1 MLKNTLNILFST
13 KTMALLMVIYAVG
26 MGYAT
31 FVENDYGIQ
40 ASKALVYNALWF
52 EIVQVLLAL
61 NFIGNIKR
69 YNLFRKEKFSVLLFH
84 LAFVVILIGAGV
96 TRYVSYEGQ
105 MPIRE
110 GATSNLV
117 ISDNTFLTLRIDN
130 NEVQRHYEEQLLL
143 STITNNNFSFDF
155 VFKDKEL
162 EVEYVDYI
170 PKATEQIAKGGGNK
184 TMLHLVVSSMGR
196 REDKFI
202 EQGKL
207 LKVGNRM
214 FAYDTD
220 YPSAVVIKTTDS
232 GLSLKSPIDVT
243 FLKMDTQ
250 ESGTYASDSI
260 VNFTTRKLYGIGN
273 VNFVLTEV
281 IENASIGFVSDLNK
295 NSNNQDLLIVDITS
309 GNETQRV
316 NIFGGKGY
324 VNPKNQLTING
335 LNVYIGYGSKYIE
348 LPFSL
353 KLNDFI
359 LDRYP
364 GSHSPASFASEVT
377 LIDGDK
383 VEDHRIFMNNVLDYN
398 GYRFFQSSY
407 DQDERGTILSVNHDG
422 WGTGITYL
430 GYILLTIG
438 MFWTLFSPKSRF
450 MTVNNKLKKMSSKAS
465 VVIFFAM
472 LASTSNTFAQAPD
485 MHRFN
490 NVDSLIEA
498 NTIPRE
504 HADKF
509 GHLVIQD
516 NGGRLKPV
524 NTFASELMRKVY
536 RKDHYKGLDA
546 DQVLLSM
553 IVNPIDWQFVPMIK
567 VDHKTGVGKTI
578 GVTEGYARF
587 YDFFD
592 NHGVYKIGKAVEE
605 AYQKKPGARGT
616 YDKELL
622 KVDERVNI
630 FYMAFNGTLLRL
642 FPIPNDVNNKWVSSS
657 SDLSSLRGDD
667 SLFVAK
673 IMPWYISTVEGAVK
687 SGDWKDANQKIEFIS
702 LYQHKYGSA
711 VMPSNKKVKWEVMY
725 NKYKPFLKLFPY
737 YMMVGFAM
745 LIFSFIQLFK
755 ERKWLAYFNY
765 GAAGLIVLGF
775 LFHTLGLGVRWYISG
790 HAPWSNGYESMIY
803 ISWATVL
810 AGFIFAKRSMISLSA
825 TALLASLILMVS
837 HLNWLDPEVTNL
849 VPVLN
854 SYWLMIHVAI
864 ITASYGFVG
873 LAALLGFLV
882 LVIYIFMNKDNEN
895 KLSSTIKEL
904 TYINEM
910 TLTIGLFMLT
920 IGTFLGGVWAN
931 ESWGRYWGWDPK
943 ETWAFVSIFVYA
955 IVLHMRLVP
964 GLKGK
969 YAFNLASVVAFA
981 SIVMTYFGVN
991 YYLSGLHSYAAG
1003 DPMPVPNFVYY
1014 SVVIVII
1021 VAVLALVRK
1030 NKVERL
1036 Q

>member
-1 MLKNTLNILFST
+1 MLKNTFNTLFST
-13 KTMALLMVIYAVG
+13 KMMALLMVIYAVG

-31 FVENDYGIQ
+31 FVENDYGIM
-40 ASKALVYNALWF
+40 ASKALVYNSLWF
-52 EIVQVLLAL
+52 EVVQVLLAL

-110 GATSNLV
+110 GASSNLV
-117 ISDNTFLTLRIDN
+117 ISDVTFLSLRIDN
-130 NEVQRHYEEQLLL
+130 DSVQRHYEEQVLL
-143 STITNNNFSFDF
+143 SSVTNNNFSESFDF
-155 VFKDKEL
+155 KGKEI
-162 EVEYVDYI
+162 EVDYVDFI
-170 PKATEQIAKGGGNK
+170 PKATETVTKGNGDK
-184 TMLHLVVSSMGR
+184 TMLHLVVSATGG
-196 REDKFI
+196 REDKYI

-207 LKVGNRM
+207 LRVGM
-214 FAYDTD
+214 QLFAFDTD
-220 YPSAVVIKTTDS
+220 YPGAVTIKTTDT
-232 GLSLKSPIDVT
+232 GLSIKSPLDIT

-250 ESGTYASDSI
+250 ESGTYAQDS
-260 VNFTTRKLYGIGN
+260 VVDFTKRLLYGIGG

-281 IENASIGFVSDLNK
+281 IDNAAIGFTTDLNK
-295 NSNNQDLLIVDITS
+295 NSNKQDLLIVDVKL
-309 GNETQRV
+309 GEETQRI

-324 VNPKNQLTING
+324 VNAKNQFTING
-335 LNVYIGYGSKYIE
+335 LNIYMGYGSKYIE

-377 LIDGDK
+377 LLDGEK
-383 VEDHRIFMNNVLDYN
+383 AEDHRIFMNNVLDYN

-407 DQDERGTILSVNHDG
+407 DQDEKGTILSVNHDG

-430 GYILLTIG
+430 GYILLSIG
-438 MFWTLFSPKSRF
+438 MFWTLFSPTSRF
-450 MTVNNKLKKMSSKAS
+450 MTVNKKLKKLSSKAS
-465 VVIFFAM
+465 VVILFAM
-472 LASTSNTFAQAPD
+472 LATSSSTFAQAPSLH
-485 MHRFN
+485 MFN
-490 NVDSLIEA
+490 NVDSLIKA
-498 NTIPRE
+498 NTITSE
-504 HADKF
+504 HANKF

-536 RKDHYKGLDA
+536 GKDHYQGLDA

-553 IVNPIDWQFVPMIK
+553 ILNPIDWQFVPMIK
-567 VDHKTGVGKTI
+567 VDPRTGVGKTI
-578 GVTEGYARF
+578 GVTGKYARF
-587 YDFFD
+587 YDLFD
-592 NHGVYKIGKAVEE
+592 EKGVYKIAKAVEE

-622 KVDERVNI
+622 KVDERVNV

-642 FPIPNDVNNKWVSSS
+642 FPLPNDENNKWISST
-657 SDLSSLRGDD
+657 SDLTSLKGDD

-673 IMPWYISTVEGAVK
+673 IMPWYISTIKEAQE
-687 SGDWKDANQKIEFIS
+687 SGNWADADQKIEFIS
-702 LYQHKYGSA
+702 MYQKKYGSS
-711 VMPSNKKVKWEVMY
+711 VMPNQRKVDWEVMY
-725 NKYKPFLKLFPY
+725 NKYKPFQKLFPF
-737 YMMVGFAM
+737 YMLVGFAM
-745 LIFSFIQLFK
+745 LIFSFVQLFK
-755 ERKWLAYFNY
+755 ERKCITYINY
-765 GAAGLIVLGF
+765 GAAGLIALGF
-775 LFHTLGLGVRWYISG
+775 IFQTFGLGVRWYISG

-810 AGFIFAKRSMISLSA
+810 AGFIFARRSKISLAA

-873 LAALLGFLV
+873 LAALLGFFV
-882 LVIYIFMNKDNEN
+882 LVIYIFINNDNKT
-895 KLSSTIKEL
+895 KLSATIKEL

-943 ETWAFVSIFVYA
+943 ETWAFVSVFVYA

-964 GLKGK
+964 GLKSK
-969 YAFNLASVVAFA
+969 YAFNLASVVAFS
-981 SIVMTYFGVN
+981 SIIMTYLGVN

-1003 DPMPVPNFVYY
+1003 DPVPVPNFIYY
-1014 SVVIVII
+1014 TIVVVIVVAI
-1021 VAVLALVRK
+1021 VAFIR
-1030 NKVERL
+1030 NKKVNI
-1036 Q
+1036 

>member
-1 MLKNTLNILFST
+1 
-13 KTMALLMVIYAVG
+13 
-26 MGYAT
+26 
-31 FVENDYGIQ
+31 
-40 ASKALVYNALWF
+40 
-52 EIVQVLLAL
+52 
-61 NFIGNIKR
+61 
-69 YNLFRKEKFSVLLFH
+69 
-84 LAFVVILIGAGV
+84 
-96 TRYVSYEGQ
+96 
-105 MPIRE
+105 
-110 GATSNLV
+110 
-117 ISDNTFLTLRIDN
+117 
-130 NEVQRHYEEQLLL
+130 
-143 STITNNNFSFDF
+143 
-155 VFKDKEL
+155 
-162 EVEYVDYI
+162 
-170 PKATEQIAKGGGNK
+170 
-184 TMLHLVVSSMGR
+184 
-196 REDKFI
+196 
-202 EQGKL
+202 
-207 LKVGNRM
+207 
-214 FAYDTD
+214 
-220 YPSAVVIKTTDS
+220 
-232 GLSLKSPIDVT
+232 
-243 FLKMDTQ
+243 MDTQ
-250 ESGTYASDSI
+250 ESGTFAKDSI
-260 VNFTTRKLYGIGN
+260 VDFTKRKLYGVGG
-273 VNFVLTEV
+273 VSFVLTDV
-281 IENASIGFVSDLNK
+281 IENAEIAFVTDTNK
-295 NSNNQDLLIVDITS
+295 NSNKQDLLIVDVKS
-309 GNETQRV
+309 GDETQRM

-324 VNPKNQLTING
+324 VNPKNQMTING
-335 LNVYIGYGSKYIE
+335 LNIYMGYGSKYIE

-353 KLNDFI
+353 KLNDFV

-377 LIDGDK
+377 LLDGDK
-383 VEDHRIFMNNVLDYN
+383 VENHRIFMNNVLDYN

-407 DQDERGTILSVNHDG
+407 DQDEKGTILSVNHDG

-438 MFWTLFSPKSRF
+438 MFWTLFAPGSRF
-450 MTVNNKLKKMSSKAS
+450 MAINKKLKNMSSKAS
-465 VVIFFAM
+465 VVVLFAL
-472 LASTSNTFAQAPD
+472 LASTSNTFAQAPSL
-485 MHRFN
+485 HKFN

-553 IVNPIDWQFVPMIK
+553 ILNPIDWQFVPMIK

-592 NHGVYKIGKAVEE
+592 ENGVYKIAEDVEK

-622 KVDERVNI
+622 KVDERVNV

-642 FPIPNDVNNKWVSSS
+642 FPIPNDANNKWISST
-657 SDLSSLRGDD
+657 SDLTTLKDDD

-673 IMPWYISTVEGAVK
+673 IMPWYVSTVREAQM
-687 SGDWKDANQKIEFIS
+687 SGDWKDADQKIEFIS
-702 LYQHKYGSA
+702 MYQHKYGSA
-711 VMPSNKKVKWEVMY
+711 VMPSDKKVSWEVKY
-725 NKYKPFLKLFPY
+725 NKYKPFLKLFPF

-755 ERKWLAYFNY
+755 DNKILTYLNY
-765 GAAGLIVLGF
+765 GATSLIVLGF
-775 LFHTLGLGVRWYISG
+775 LLHTFGLGVRWYISG

-810 AGFIFAKRSMISLSA
+810 AGFIFASRSKISLAA

-882 LVIYIFMNKDNEN
+882 LLIYIFMNNDNKV

-920 IGTFLGGVWAN
+920 VGTFLGGVWAN

-943 ETWAFVSIFVYA
+943 ETWAFVSVFVYA

-964 GLKGK
+964 GLKSK
-969 YAFNLASVVAFA
+969 YVFNLASVVAFS
-981 SIVMTYFGVN
+981 SIIMTYFGVN

-1014 SVVIVII
+1014 SVVIVFV
-1021 VAVLALVRK
+1021 VAVLAYVRK
-1030 NKVERL
+1030 RKVE
-1036 Q
+1036 

>member
-1 MLKNTLNILFST
+1 MLKKIFNLLFST

-31 FVENDYGIQ
+31 FVENDYGIV

-52 EIVQVLLAL
+52 EVVQVMLAL

-69 YNLFRKEKFSVLLFH
+69 YNLLSKKKFPIFLFH
-84 LAFVVILIGAGV
+84 AAFIVILIGAGI

-110 GATSNLV
+110 GATSNRV
-117 ISDNTFLTLRIDN
+117 ISDETYLTLRIDN
-130 NEVQRHYEEQLLL
+130 NEVQRHYEKHLLL
-143 STITNNNFSFDF
+143 SPITNNNFSETFEFKGKDVEVSFVDF
-155 VFKDKEL
+155 
-162 EVEYVDYI
+162 I
-170 PKATEQIAKGGGNK
+170 PKASESVLKNTGNK
-184 TMLHLVVSSMGR
+184 KVLHLVASAMGG
-196 REDKFI
+196 REDKYI
-202 EQGKL
+202 QQGKYIR
-207 LKVGNRM
+207 VGRQI
-214 FAYDTD
+214 FAFDTD
-220 YPSAVVIKTTDS
+220 VPGAISINTTDK
-232 GLSLKSPIDVT
+232 GLSIVSPTDIT
-243 FLKMDTQ
+243 FMDMNTQ
-250 ESGTYASDSI
+250 KSGTYVKDSI
-260 VNFTTRKLYGIGN
+260 VDFVDHKLYGSGG
-273 VNFVLTEV
+273 VSFVLTDVIDNAEV
-281 IENASIGFVSDLNK
+281 GFVSDSNK
-295 NSNNQDLLIVDITS
+295 NSNKPDLLIVDVKS

-324 VNPKNQLTING
+324 VNAKNQLTING
-335 LNVYIGYGSKYIE
+335 LNIFIGYGSKFIE
-348 LPFSL
+348 LPF
-353 KLNDFI
+353 KIRLNDFI

-377 LIDGDK
+377 LIDGNK
-383 VEDHRIFMNNVLDYN
+383 VEDYRIFMNNVLDYK

-407 DQDERGTILSVNHDG
+407 DQDEKGTILSVNHDG
-422 WGTGITYL
+422 LGTGVTYF
-430 GYILLTIG
+430 GYLLLTIG
-438 MFWTLFSPKSRF
+438 MFWTLFAPGSRF
-450 MTVNNKLKKMSSKAS
+450 MTVNKKLKKLSSKVS
-465 VVIFFAM
+465 VLLLFAM
-472 LASTSNTFAQAPD
+472 LGIGSNVNAQAPNIH
-485 MHRFN
+485 MYN
-490 NVDSLIEA
+490 NVDSLISA
-498 NTIPRE
+498 NTILQE

-553 IVNPIDWQFVPMIK
+553 TINPIAWQFVPMIK
-567 VDHKTGVGKTI
+567 IDQKTGVGKTI

-587 YDFFD
+587 FDFFD
-592 NHGVYKIGKAVEE
+592 EKGGYKIGKLVEE
-605 AYQKKPGARGT
+605 AYQKKPGERGT
-616 YDKELL
+616 FDKELL

-642 FPIPNDVNNKWVSSS
+642 FPIPNDKSNKWVSSEG
-657 SDLSSLRGDD
+657 DLSKLKGDD

-673 IMPWYISTVEGAVK
+673 IMPWYISTIKDAQK
-687 SGDWKDANQKIEFIS
+687 TGDWKDADQKIEFIS
-702 LYQHKYGSA
+702 MYQQKYGSS
-711 VMPSNKKVKWEVMY
+711 VMPSQTKIDWEVLY

-745 LIFSFIQLFK
+745 LIFSFLQLFK
-755 ERKWLAYFNY
+755 QRKWITYLNY
-765 GAAGLIVLGF
+765 ASIGLIALGF
-775 LFHTLGLGVRWYISG
+775 IFHTFGLGVRWYISG

-810 AGFIFAKRSMISLSA
+810 AGFIFAKRSTISLAA

-873 LAALLGFLV
+873 LAALLGFFV
-882 LVIYIFMNKDNEN
+882 LIIYIFMNKEN
-895 KLSSTIKEL
+895 KSKLSVTITEL

-943 ETWAFVSIFVYA
+943 ETWALVSVFVYA
-955 IVLHMRLVP
+955 VVLHMRLVP

-981 SIVMTYFGVN
+981 SIIMTYFGVN

-1003 DPMPVPNFVYY
+1003 DPVPVPSFVYY
-1014 SVVIVII
+1014 SIVIVAI
-1021 VAVLALVRK
+1021 VAIVAYFRK
-1030 NKVERL
+1030 RQL
-1036 Q
+1036 DD

>member
-1 MLKNTLNILFST
+1 MLKKAFNILFST
-13 KTMALLMVIYAVG
+13 RIMALLMVIYAVG

-31 FVENDYGIQ
+31 LVENDYGIM
-40 ASKALVYNALWF
+40 ASKALVYNSLWF
-52 EIVQVLLAL
+52 EVVQVMLAL

-84 LAFVVILIGAGV
+84 LSFVIILIGAGV

-110 GATSNLV
+110 GSTSNLV
-117 ISDNTFLTLRIDN
+117 ISDVTYLSLRIDN
-130 NEVQRHYEEQLLL
+130 DEVQRHYEEQILL
-143 STITNNNFSFDF
+143 SSVTNNNFSESFE
-155 VFKDKEL
+155 FKGKDIEID
-162 EVEYVDYI
+162 YVDFI
-170 PKATEQIAKGGGNK
+170 PKATETITKGNGDK
-184 TMLHLVVSSMGR
+184 TMLHLVVSATGG
-196 REDKFI
+196 REDKYI

-207 LKVGNRM
+207 LRVGM
-214 FAYDTD
+214 QLFAFDTD
-220 YPSAVVIKTTDS
+220 YPRAIEIKTTKE
-232 GLSLKSPIDVT
+232 GLSIKSPMDIT
-243 FLKMDTQ
+243 YLKMDTQ
-250 ESGTYASDSI
+250 ESGTYTQDSI
-260 VNFTTRKLYGIGN
+260 VNFTKRLLYGIGG
-273 VNFVLTEV
+273 VNFVLTDIV
-281 IENASIGFVSDLNK
+281 ENASIGFTTDLNK
-295 NSNNQDLLIVDITS
+295 NSNKQDLLIVDVKS
-309 GNETQRV
+309 GEDTQRINV
-316 NIFGGKGY
+316 FGGKGY
-324 VNPKNQLTING
+324 VNAKNQFNING
-335 LNVYIGYGSKYIE
+335 LNIYLGYGSKYIE
-348 LPFSL
+348 LPFSI

-377 LIDGDK
+377 LLDGDR

-407 DQDERGTILSVNHDG
+407 DQDEKGTILSVNHDG
-422 WGTGITYL
+422 LGTGITYL
-430 GYILLTIG
+430 GYILLSIG
-438 MFWTLFSPKSRF
+438 MFWTLFSPGSRF
-450 MTVNNKLKKMSSKAS
+450 MIINKKLKKMSSKAS
-465 VVIFFAM
+465 VVILFAM
-472 LASTSNTFAQAPD
+472 LASSSSIFAQAPSLH
-485 MHRFN
+485 MFN

-516 NGGRLKPV
+516 NGGRLKPL

-536 RKDHYKGLDA
+536 GKDHYKGLDA

-553 IVNPIDWQFVPMIK
+553 ILNPIDWQFVPMIK
-567 VDHKTGVGKTI
+567 VDPRTSVGKTI
-578 GVTEGYARF
+578 GVTDKYARF

-592 NHGVYKIGKAVEE
+592 ENGVYKIAKAVEE

-622 KVDERVNI
+622 KVDERVNV

-642 FPIPNDVNNKWVSSS
+642 FPLPNDVNNKWVSST
-657 SDLSSLRGDD
+657 SDLTAMKGDD

-673 IMPWYISTVEGAVK
+673 IMPWYISTVKESQQ
-687 SGDWKDANQKIEFIS
+687 SGDWTDADQKVEFVS
-702 LYQHKYGSA
+702 MYQKKYGSS
-711 VMPSNKKVKWEVMY
+711 VMPSQNKIDWEVMY
-725 NKYKPFLKLFPY
+725 NKYKPFFMLFPF
-737 YMMVGFAM
+737 YMIVGFAM
-745 LIFSFIQLFK
+745 LVFSFIQLFK
-755 ERKWLAYFNY
+755 ERKWLTYLSY
-765 GAAGLIVLGF
+765 GTAGLIALGF
-775 LFHTLGLGVRWYISG
+775 LFHTFGLGVRWYISG

-810 AGFIFAKRSMISLSA
+810 AGFIFAKRSTISLAA

-873 LAALLGFLV
+873 LAALLGFFV
-882 LVIYIFMNKDNEN
+882 LLIYIFINDEN
-895 KLSSTIKEL
+895 KTKLSLTIKEL

-943 ETWAFVSIFVYA
+943 ETWAFVSVFVYA

-964 GLKGK
+964 GLKSK
-969 YAFNLASVVAFA
+969 YAFNLASVVAFS
-981 SIVMTYFGVN
+981 SIIMTYLGVN

-1003 DPMPVPNFVYY
+1003 DPVPIPNFIYY
-1014 SVVIVII
+1014 TVVIVIVVAI
-1021 VAVLALVRK
+1021 VAYFRK
-1030 NKVERL
+1030 KKVGL
-1036 Q
+1036 S

>member
-1 MLKNTLNILFST
+1 MFKNIFNLLFST
-13 KTMALLMVIYAVG
+13 KTMALLMVIYAAG

-31 FVENDYGIQ
+31 FVENDFGVI
-40 ASKALVYNALWF
+40 ASKALVYNSLWF
-52 EIVQVLLAL
+52 EVVQVMLAL

-69 YNLFRKEKFSVLLFH
+69 YNLLRKEKLSVLLFH
-84 LAFVVILIGAGV
+84 VAFVVILIGAGI

-110 GATSNLV
+110 GLTSNLV
-117 ISDNTFLTLRIDN
+117 ISDKTYLSLRIDN
-130 NEVQRHYEEQLLL
+130 NEVQRHYEKSLLL
-143 STITNNNFSFDF
+143 SVVTNNDFSETFDF
-155 VFKDKEL
+155 KDT
-162 EVEYVDYI
+162 EVEVSYVDFI
-170 PKATEQIAKGGGNK
+170 PKAVEEINKDGGDKN
-184 TMLHLVVSSMGR
+184 MLHLVVSATGG
-196 REDKFI
+196 REDKYI

-207 LKVGNRM
+207 LKVGM
-214 FAYDTD
+214 QIFAYDTEF
-220 YPSAVVIKTTDS
+220 PGAIEITSSKG
-232 GLSLKSPIDVT
+232 GLKIKSPLEIT
-243 FLKMDTQ
+243 FLKMDNQ
-250 ESGTYASDSI
+250 ESGAFAADSI
-260 VNFTTRKLYGIGN
+260 VDFNKRMLYGIGGAS
-273 VNFVLTEV
+273 FVLTEV
-281 IENASIGFVSDLNK
+281 YENASVGFVSSNDK
-295 NSNNQDLLIVDITS
+295 NSNYQDLLIVDVKS
-309 GNETQRV
+309 GEETQRINV
-316 NIFGGKGY
+316 FGGKGY
-324 VNPKNQLTING
+324 VNPKYQLTVNG
-335 LNVYIGYGSKYIE
+335 LNIYLGYGSKYFE

-364 GSHSPASFASEVT
+364 GSHSPSSFASEVT

-383 VEDHRIFMNNVLDYN
+383 IEDHRIFMNNVLDYQ

-407 DQDERGTILSVNHDG
+407 DQDEKGTILSVNHDG
-422 WGTGITYL
+422 WGTGVSYL
-430 GYILLTIG
+430 GYLLLSIG
-438 MFWTLFSPKSRF
+438 MFWTLFSPGSRF
-450 MTVNNKLKKMSSKAS
+450 AAVNKKLKKMSSKTT
-465 VVIFFAM
+465 VVALFMM
-472 LASTSNTFAQAPD
+472 LGSGLFAQSPNIH
-485 MHRFN
+485 MFE
-490 NVDSLIEA
+490 NVDSLINA
-498 NTIPRE
+498 NIVPRE

-509 GHLVIQD
+509 GSLVIQD

-553 IVNPIDWQFVPMIK
+553 ILNPVDWQFIPIIK
-567 VDHKTGVGKTI
+567 IDQKAGVGKTL
-578 GVTEGYARF
+578 GVEGKYARF

-592 NHGVYKIGKAVEE
+592 ENGIYKIAEDVEK

-616 YDKELL
+616 YDKEIL
-622 KVDERVNI
+622 KVDERVNV

-642 FPIPNDVNNKWVSSS
+642 FPIPNDENNKWISST
-657 SDLSSLRGDD
+657 SDITMLKGDD

-673 IMPWYISTVEGAVK
+673 IIPWYFSTIKEAQQ
-687 SGDWKDANQKIEFIS
+687 SGNWAEADKKVEFIS
-702 LYQHKYGSA
+702 MFQKKYGED
-711 VMPSNKKVKWEVMY
+711 VIPSDSKVKWEIMY
-725 NKYKPFLKLFPY
+725 NKYKPFQKLFPY
-737 YMMVGFAM
+737 YMLVGFAM
-745 LIFSFIQLFK
+745 LIFSFVQLFK
-755 ERKWLAYFNY
+755 ERKWIMYLNTFSM
-765 GAAGLIVLGF
+765 GLIVIGF
-775 LFHTLGLGVRWYISG
+775 LFHTLGLGARWYISG

-810 AGFIFAKRSMISLSA
+810 AGFIFARRSKISLSA

-882 LVIYIFMNKDNEN
+882 LLIYIFINKDNQKN
-895 KLSSTIKEL
+895 LSETIKEL

-920 IGTFLGGVWAN
+920 IGTFLGGIWAN

-943 ETWAFVSIFVYA
+943 ETWAFVSVFVYV
-955 IVLHMRLVP
+955 IVLHMRMVP
-964 GLKGK
+964 GLKSK

-981 SIVMTYFGVN
+981 SIIMTYFGVN

-1014 SVVIVII
+1014 SIVVVFVVAI
-1021 VAVLALVRK
+1021 VAYIRK
-1030 NKVERL
+1030 RKL
-1036 Q
+1036 D

>member
-1 MLKNTLNILFST
+1 
-13 KTMALLMVIYAVG
+13 MALLMLVYAVG

-31 FVENDYGIQ
+31 LVENDYGIM
-40 ASKALVYNALWF
+40 ASKALVYSALWF
-52 EIVQVLLAL
+52 EVVQVLLAL

-69 YNLFRKEKFSVLLFH
+69 YNLLRWEKFPTLLFH
-84 LAFVVILIGAGV
+84 IAFVIILIGASV

-117 ISDNTFLTLRIDN
+117 VSANTYLSLRIDN
-130 NEVQRHYEEQLLL
+130 NKVQRHYEKELLM
-143 STITNNNFSFDF
+143 SSITNNSFDKTF
-155 VFKDKEL
+155 EFKGKDI
-162 EVEYVDYI
+162 EVDYVDFI
-170 PKATEQIAKGGGNK
+170 PNATEQIIKDNGDK
-184 TMLHLVVSSMGR
+184 TMLHLVVSAMGG
-196 REDKFI
+196 REDKYI
-202 EQGKL
+202 EQGKI
-207 LKVGNRM
+207 LKLGM
-214 FAYDTD
+214 QIFAFDLD
-220 YPSAVVIKTTDS
+220 YPGAVEIKTTDS
-232 GLSLKSPIDVT
+232 GLTIKSPLDIT

-250 ESGTYASDSI
+250 ESGTYSRDSI
-260 VNFTTRKLYGIGN
+260 VNFTKRLLYGVGK
-273 VNFVLTEV
+273 VSFVLTDV
-281 IENASIGFVSDLNK
+281 LENASVGFVSDNAK
-295 NSNNQDLLIVDITS
+295 NSNKQDLLIVDVKS
-309 GNETQRV
+309 GDETQRL
-316 NIFGGKGY
+316 NIFGGKGT
-324 VNPKNQLTING
+324 VSPKNQLTING

-383 VEDHRIFMNNVLDYN
+383 VENHRIFMNNVLDYK

-407 DQDERGTILSVNHDG
+407 DQDEKGTILSVNHDG

-438 MFWTLFSPKSRF
+438 MFWTLFSPNSRF
-450 MTVNNKLKKMSSKAS
+450 MAVNKKLKKMSSKTS
-465 VVIFFAM
+465 VIVLFAM
-472 LASTSNTFAQAPD
+472 LAISSNSFAQAPN
-485 MHRFN
+485 MHMFN
-490 NVDSLIEA
+490 NVDSLIQA
-498 NTIPRE
+498 HKIPRE

-516 NGGRLKPV
+516 NGGRLKPI

-546 DQVLLSM
+546 NQVLLSM
-553 IVNPIDWQFVPMIK
+553 IMNPVDWQFVPMIK
-567 VDHKTGVGKTI
+567 IVKETGVGKTVGI
-578 GVTEGYARF
+578 TGEYARF

-592 NHGVYKIGKAVEE
+592 DKGVYKIGKAVEA
-605 AYQKKPGARGT
+605 AYQKKPGARGM

-642 FPIPNDVNNKWVSSS
+642 FPIPNDKNNKWVSSV
-657 SDLSSLRGDD
+657 SDLSVLKGDD

-673 IMPWYISTVEGAVK
+673 IMPWYVSTVKEAHE
-687 SGDWKDANQKIEFIS
+687 SGNWEDANQKIDFIS
-702 LYQHKYGSA
+702 MYQKKYGES
-711 VMPSNKKVKWEVMY
+711 VMPSESKIKWEVMY
-725 NKYKPFLKLFPY
+725 NKYKPFFMLFPF

-745 LIFSFIQLFK
+745 LVFSFIQLFK
-755 ERKWLAYFNY
+755 DKKWLTYLNY
-765 GAAGLIVLGF
+765 GTVGLIILGF
-775 LFHTLGLGVRWYISG
+775 LFHTFGLGVRWYISG

-810 AGFIFAKRSMISLSA
+810 AGFIFARRSKISLSG

-854 SYWLMIHVAI
+854 SYWLMIHVAV

-873 LAALLGFLV
+873 LAALLGFFV
-882 LVIYIFMNKDNEN
+882 LLIYIFINDKNKS
-895 KLSSTIKEL
+895 KLSETIKEL

-943 ETWAFVSIFVYA
+943 ETWAFVSVFVYA

-964 GLKGK
+964 GLKGR
-969 YAFNLASVVAFA
+969 YAFNLASVVAFS
-981 SIVMTYFGVN
+981 SIMMTYYGVN

-1003 DPMPVPNFVYY
+1003 DPVPVPNFVYY
-1014 SVVIVII
+1014 SIVIVIV
-1021 VAVLALVRK
+1021 VAILAYIKKKKAGLS
-1030 NKVERL
+1030 
-1036 Q
+1036 